1 MFANAAPAR
10 IGDTIGGGSRNSE
23 ACGLESFLT
32 WPHFAEYHAF
42 PAIRYGAW
50 APGMALILV
59 SHARSVLVFWQ
70 FCI

>member
-50 APGMALILV
+50 AFRGVGVLFEILDFR
-59 SHARSVLVFWQ
+59 HFLGGPTF
-70 FCI
+70 